1 MVKFRKSEDGIQ
13 EVHFK
18 IVYWGPHK
26 SGKTTILETLHE
38 LAESKEKSIK
48 IDIFTEK
55 EMIKINMSG
64 GSTLYYDKVVLQ
76 SLLQKKVF
84 YEVYSVPGTSR
95 FKPLRKKILKGTDGI
110 IFVFDSEKSNW
121 KENVESLKE
130 LKEMTGHDLIVKIP
144 LIIMLNKRDLTNTIR
159 ISEVEQLLIEEDLM
173 YEPENPLFIWNP
185 EIYISIG
192 TFEKQE
198 NVYKAFSECA
208 RRMGFYM
215 LYGNGKA
222 PKFRPPEKKMARI
235 NFLIPSDLKNDWE
248 VFAKEH
254 LNMSLSQMIRSAVR
268 EYQKN
273 YEKYEES
280 SLQLNKELIEFK
292 IEKIVSDK
300 MEKII
305 KKYNLQS

>member
-1 MVKFRKSEDGIQ
+1 MVKFHKTEDGIQ
-13 EVHFK
+13 EIHFK
-18 IVYWGPHK
+18 VVYYGPHK
-26 SGKTTILETLHE
+26 CGKTTILETLHK

-76 SLLQKKVF
+76 SLLQKRVF

-95 FKPLRKKILKGTDGI
+95 FKALRSKILKGTDGI

-121 KENVESLKE
+121 AENVESLRE
-130 LKEMTGHDLIVKIP
+130 LKMLAGQDLILKIP
-144 LIIMLNKRDLTNTIR
+144 LIIMLNKRDLTDTIR

-173 YEPENPLFIWNP
+173 YDPEEPLFIWNP
-185 EIYISIG
+185 EIYITIG

-208 RRMGFYM
+208 RRMGFYL

-222 PKFRPPEKKMARI
+222 PKFKPPEKKMARI
-235 NFLIPSDLKNDWE
+235 NFLIPSDLKNEWE
-248 VFAKEH
+248 IFAKEN

-273 YEKYEES
+273 YEKYEEGS
-280 SLQLNKELIEFK
+280 AQLNKELIEFQ
-292 IEKIVSDK
+292 IDRLISEK

-305 KKYNLQS
+305 KKYNL